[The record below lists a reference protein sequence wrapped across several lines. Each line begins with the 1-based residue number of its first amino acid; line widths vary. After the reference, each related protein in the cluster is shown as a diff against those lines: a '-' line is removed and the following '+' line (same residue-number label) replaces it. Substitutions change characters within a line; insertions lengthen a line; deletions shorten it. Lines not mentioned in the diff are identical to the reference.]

1 MNSIKFYC
9 ESVKRKIQI
18 VIISLNLISFIII
31 SFYINDKNTNYLE
44 YTDLPKFCTNTYI
57 IILLLLVLIH
67 SIYPNF
73 ICKIISENLNILTS
87 SKGKIIIILSIGI
100 QFWTSN
106 NNLHVIFAII
116 NFISSFI
123 LILCEFIFDCKILNQ
138 ITQSVNIQINNE
150 QTITNENDIS
160 KNNNIHRHLVMNK
173 NIPNNQSHEKNGS
186 NVPFFENYQSKDNNY
201 FENIKKANLKAENS
215 NRIS

>member
-44 YTDLPKFCTNTYI
+44 YTDLPKFCTNAYI

-106 NNLHVIFAII
+106 NNPHVIFGII

-150 QTITNENDIS
+150 QTVTNENDIS

-215 NRIS
+215 NHIS